1 MLKHS
6 SVPEQVVYTY
16 PVLFYP
22 SPNRR
27 ICLTN
32 LASAAIGPSD
42 GGANW
47 VPLSRF

>member
-1 MLKHS
+1 MLNHS
-6 SVPEQVVYTY
+6 SVPEQVAKA

-22 SPNRR
+22 SGNAV

-32 LASAAIGPSD
+32 SAPAAIGPSD

>member
-6 SVPEQVVYTY
+6 SVPEQIADD

-22 SPNRR
+22 SGNAV

-32 LASAAIGPSD
+32 PAPAAIGPPD
-42 GGANW
+42 GGAIW